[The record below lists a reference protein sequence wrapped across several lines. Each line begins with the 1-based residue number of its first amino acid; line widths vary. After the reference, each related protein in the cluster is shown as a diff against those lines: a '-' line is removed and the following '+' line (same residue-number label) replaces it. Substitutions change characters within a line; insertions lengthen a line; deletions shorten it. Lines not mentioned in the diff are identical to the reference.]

1 MQVQGKECAND
12 SGANA
17 NASVSAEQEIEKILF
32 LSLVFYTRIEL
43 LSHVYILYRSFKSEP
58 NSDQHLFPLYSNTA
72 ELFSMMIR
80 IA

>member
-32 LSLVFYTRIEL
+32 LSLVFYTEI
-43 LSHVYILYRSFKSEP
+43 
-58 NSDQHLFPLYSNTA
+58 
-72 ELFSMMIR
+72 
-80 IA
+80 